1 MTNTA
6 FEKLPAFNK
15 GRLIKLFREYAYK
28 RGSFPLASGKTSTYY
43 FSSKSLLLLPEG
55 AYLAARAL
63 MEKIRGC
70 EVDAIGG
77 AGIGAAPITGAMAV
91 LCHLDPSFEGIT
103 FFIDRKKPKEHGD
116 KKRIEG
122 PEIKEGAKIIVIE
135 DVATTGSSAMNTVRE
150 FREKGYDVVRVVAL
164 LDRKEGAAALFAAE
178 GIPFDSIL
186 SIDELGVDLE

>member
-43 FSSKSLLLLPEG
+43 FNSKSLLLLPEG

-77 AGIGAAPITGAMAV
+77 AGIGAAPITGRW
-91 LCHLDPSFEGIT
+91 P
-103 FFIDRKKPKEHGD
+103 
-116 KKRIEG
+116 
-122 PEIKEGAKIIVIE
+122 
-135 DVATTGSSAMNTVRE
+135 SSA
-150 FREKGYDVVRVVAL
+150 
-164 LDRKEGAAALFAAE
+164 
-178 GIPFDSIL
+178 ISIL
-186 SIDELGVDLE
+186 LSKGLRFLLTVKNQRSTG